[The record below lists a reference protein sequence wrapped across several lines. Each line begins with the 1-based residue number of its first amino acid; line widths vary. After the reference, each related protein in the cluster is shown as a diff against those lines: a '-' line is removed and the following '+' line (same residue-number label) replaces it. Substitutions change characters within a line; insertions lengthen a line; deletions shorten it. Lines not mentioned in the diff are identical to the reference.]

1 MSPFGRVALQ
11 QTIHS
16 GLPRIQTEI
25 LAEKPLK
32 GKTIPLIGGRQED
45 ILQKL
50 VGTSSKKAYRTA
62 LASATVSA
70 VMLTMRRTVVLAVR
84 MWTGLAAPRSTG
96 PMAMLPPAAVLSRL

>member
-32 GKTIPLIGGRQED
+32 GKTIPLIGDRQED

-50 VGTSSKKAYRTA
+50 VGTSSKK
-62 LASATVSA
+62 
-70 VMLTMRRTVVLAVR
+70 
-84 MWTGLAAPRSTG
+84 GLPHGAGIGHRQRGHVDDAPHGGAGRQDVDRFGCTQ
-96 PMAMLPPAAVLSRL
+96 